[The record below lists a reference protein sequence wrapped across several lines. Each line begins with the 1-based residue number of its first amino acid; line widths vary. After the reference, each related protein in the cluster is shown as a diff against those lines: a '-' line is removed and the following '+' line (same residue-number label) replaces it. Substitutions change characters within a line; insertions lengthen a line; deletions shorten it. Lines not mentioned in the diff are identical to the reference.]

1 MKCITF
7 GVVVL
12 LFIIITSIVAI
23 IIDYMD
29 NSNLEKLRK
38 NFEIQYRIA
47 HISIV
52 ILLSWWIYGWIIGCE
67 DGYFLSRGLNIH

>member
-1 MKCITF
+1 
-7 GVVVL
+7 
-12 LFIIITSIVAI
+12 
-23 IIDYMD
+23 MD

-67 DGYFLSRGLNIH
+67 DGYFLSRGLTIH